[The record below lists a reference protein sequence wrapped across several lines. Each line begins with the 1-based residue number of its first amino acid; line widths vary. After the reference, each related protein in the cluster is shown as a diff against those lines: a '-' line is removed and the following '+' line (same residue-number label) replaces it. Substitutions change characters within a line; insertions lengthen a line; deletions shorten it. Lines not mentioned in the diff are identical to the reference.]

1 MASES
6 VSTSDTSTSSSNLP
20 KNKKRAFYCVG
31 KDKVNMSFRLG
42 LENYSNM
49 IPQISKEIY
58 SNFSYQY
65 KKRSVPHRYTRTS
78 KVNDTAQHNNQQSHG
93 VTTSSY
99 SRCYVEDFMTR
110 KVGESILL
118 LVPTRYLDD
127 PFTPWY
133 ELMSSDIPC
142 SDFSFTKQSYRG
154 YIGTITTNPKISQV
168 SAGMHISDYSDGFGN
183 HNYGSNVKFG
193 ECDHEMI
200 AVLVTWKHVLEG
212 KRDGIMV
219 WREEESFR
227 NVFVNFSD
235 RGKTNQGMLGL
246 LNTLFLEVYGD
257 RIQCM
262 HLIHC
267 YYRKTILMQQQYMK
281 QADLKINSY
290 APIDMVS
297 DVYNNLLTK
306 CDLIFKHAIEL
317 TYTDYV
323 VIGSPIVTSQQIGLM
338 VDLYTSSMPSHFNAF
353 FEVLGFNQKSSLTK
367 NLHLRQ
373 AGYYKKQVF
382 YNMLAMSRQRNA
394 HKMKHWAMISSGA
407 NYGRGI
413 GEIVNRRS

>member
-1 MASES
+1 MPITRTNAVSHKKKKITTAVVKIENSKRMNAKKTHRISKRCKTIPESEVVPISNPNTEIILIDDNTPVSNLPITEAGSIIRTISSIDTNSITNTNNESMANES

-31 KDKVNMSFRLG
+31 KDQVNMSFRLG
-42 LENYSNM
+42 VENYSNM

-65 KKRSVPHRYTRTS
+65 KKRIVPHRSTRTS
-78 KVNDTAQHNNQQSHG
+78 KVNDTAQHNNKQSNG

-133 ELMSSDIPC
+133 ELISSDIPC

-154 YIGTITTNPKISQV
+154 YIGTIITNPKISQV
-168 SAGMHISDYSDGFGN
+168 STGMHISDYSDGFGN
-183 HNYGSNVKFG
+183 HNHGSNVMFG

-219 WREEESFR
+219 WREE
-227 NVFVNFSD
+227 D
-235 RGKTNQGMLGL
+235 K
-246 LNTLFLEVYGD
+246 
-257 RIQCM
+257 
-262 HLIHC
+262 
-267 YYRKTILMQQQYMK
+267 
-281 QADLKINSY
+281 
-290 APIDMVS
+290 
-297 DVYNNLLTK
+297 
-306 CDLIFKHAIEL
+306 
-317 TYTDYV
+317 
-323 VIGSPIVTSQQIGLM
+323 
-338 VDLYTSSMPSHFNAF
+338 
-353 FEVLGFNQKSSLTK
+353 
-367 NLHLRQ
+367 
-373 AGYYKKQVF
+373 
-382 YNMLAMSRQRNA
+382 
-394 HKMKHWAMISSGA
+394 
-407 NYGRGI
+407 
-413 GEIVNRRS
+413 